1 MDKLARYEHWPDPTG
16 GLLTMGLL
24 GAGIGAGV
32 SGLLAPKPRTPR
44 LPEPVPL
51 PKEQDIGKK
60 KGIERRQLQKRQT
73 KTMMTGN
80 WLTEPSLL
88 TRGLSA

>member
-1 MDKLARYEHWPDPTG
+1 MDELARYEHWPDGGASLLIG
-16 GLLTMGLL
+16 GLLA
-24 GAGIGAGV
+24 GAGA
-32 SGLLAPKPRTPR
+32 SHLLAPKPRTPK

-60 KGIERRQLQKRQT
+60 KGIEKRQLQKRQT
-73 KTMMTGN
+73 KTMMTSN